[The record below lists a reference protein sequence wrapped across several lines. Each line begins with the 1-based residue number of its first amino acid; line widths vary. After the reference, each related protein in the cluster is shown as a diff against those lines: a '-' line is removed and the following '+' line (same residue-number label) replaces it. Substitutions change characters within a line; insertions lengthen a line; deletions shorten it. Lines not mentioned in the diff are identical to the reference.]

1 MRTRTSLILVLLCLL
16 VIGAL
21 WSAVKKP
28 QPADEN
34 NNPPQDTDIAENDK
48 IKIFSPLPNGV
59 ITSPVGVRGEARGTW
74 YFEASFPIRL
84 EDANGK
90 VLVQTYT
97 MAQGEWMTEN
107 FVPFELIL
115 SFDTPETDKGTLI
128 FEKDNPSG
136 LPEHAE
142 ELRMPVRFR

>member
-1 MRTRTSLILVLLCLL
+1 MKTRATILFALSALLI
-16 VIGAL
+16 IGIL
-21 WSAVKKP
+21 WSVAKKP
-28 QPADEN
+28 VTDEN

-107 FVPFELIL
+107 FVPFELVL

>member
-1 MRTRTSLILVLLCLL
+1 MKTRATILFALSALLI
-16 VIGAL
+16 IGIL
-21 WSAVKKP
+21 WSVAKKP
-28 QPADEN
+28 VTDEN

>member
-1 MRTRTSLILVLLCLL
+1 MKTRATILFALSALLI
-16 VIGAL
+16 IGIL
-21 WSAVKKP
+21 WSVAKKP
-28 QPADEN
+28 VTDEN

-115 SFDTPETDKGTLI
+115 SFDLD
-128 FEKDNPSG
+128 
-136 LPEHAE
+136 
-142 ELRMPVRFR
+142 FRKRQPFGPA